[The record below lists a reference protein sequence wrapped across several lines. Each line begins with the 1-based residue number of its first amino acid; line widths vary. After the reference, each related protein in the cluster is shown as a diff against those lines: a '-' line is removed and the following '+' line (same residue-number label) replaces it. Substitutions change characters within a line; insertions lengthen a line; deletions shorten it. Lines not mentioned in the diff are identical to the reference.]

1 MSQSPFGSLIGSLF
15 GNREPLP
22 SQLNIALIS
31 QYAPLIQTRPTSG
44 RSAGPSFL
52 RLIARG
58 LAFRGHSVTIITGES
73 MGGAA
78 AVREADG
85 VRIVSIA
92 PSRASRL
99 RSQAHQPRFQ
109 DLVRSKFLELHRE
122 NPFHIVHALDSSA
135 LRVGMIK
142 RDHGFAMAYDVQ
154 ATRMAD
160 LFAIMGMG
168 QETLGSILGTGFSV
182 GWKFLSTYFSHDRQ
196 LLSTA
201 DGVFVASPRER
212 ISLERYYLYPDAKI
226 HTVPYG
232 IEIGALK
239 ELTELPTEGNQPW
252 LKIPESVHVAVTVSD
267 MNETGEMV
275 SLLRAFEQVA
285 IRKPNSRLIVIGDGP
300 RFKDIEFEALMLALG
315 SKVIFTG
322 DLSHADQVHAISRA
336 DIFVNLS
343 ARTSGFEP
351 SLLEAMAQKKVV
363 IGSEMS
369 PISAMI
375 EHGLEGFLVRPADV
389 SEIRD
394 LLLAVFEKR
403 VPTEQIGEAA
413 SAKINALFDPEK
425 MVVETLRAYRSI
437 IAATGRYRRTA

>member
-1 MSQSPFGSLIGSLF
+1 MSFARPFFSKRRPI
-15 GNREPLP
+15 PD
-22 SQLNIALIS
+22 QLNIALIS
-31 QYAPLIQTRPTSG
+31 QYAPLIQSRATDGAPG
-44 RSAGPSFL
+44 RTGGPSFL

-58 LAFRGHSVTIITGES
+58 LAFRGHSVTIITGENL
-73 MGGAA
+73 GGATNI
-78 AVREADG
+78 READG

-99 RSQAHQPRFQ
+99 RSQAHPSHSQARFQ

-122 NPFHIVHALDSSA
+122 TPFHLVHALDSSA
-135 LRVGMIK
+135 VRVGLMK

-154 ATRMAD
+154 ATHLSD

-168 QETLGSILGTGFSV
+168 QETLGSILGTGLSV
-182 GWKFLSTYFSHDRQ
+182 GLRFLSTYFGRDRK

-201 DGVFVASPRER
+201 DGIFAASPRER

-232 IEIGALK
+232 IEIASVK
-239 ELTELPTEGNQPW
+239 PDEPADQETPPW
-252 LKIPESVHVAVTVSD
+252 LKIPKSTHVAVTVSD
-267 MNETGEMV
+267 MNEIGEMQN
-275 SLLRAFEQVA
+275 LLRAFERVA
-285 IRKPNSRLIVIGDGP
+285 IRKPNSRLIIIGDGP

-315 SKVIFTG
+315 SKVFFTG
-322 DLSHADQVHAISRA
+322 ELSHEAQVRAISRA
-336 DIFVNLS
+336 DVFVNLS

-369 PISAMI
+369 PMAALF

-389 SEIRD
+389 SEITD
-394 LLLAVFEKR
+394 LLLAVFEDR
-403 VPTEQIGEAA
+403 LPNQQIGEAA
-413 SAKINALFDPEK
+413 RAKIASLFDPEK
-425 MVVETLRAYRSI
+425 MVVETLKAYRSI
-437 IAATGRYRRTA
+437 LEATGQYRRPA